1 MSAIT
6 KVHALE
12 VLDSR
17 GNPTVQ
23 VQVSLASGATGSARV
38 PSGASTG
45 INEAV
50 ELRDGDANRYLGKG
64 VRKAVSNVNT
74 EILLAIQG
82 VEAGNQRE
90 LDQTLIELDGTP
102 NKGRLGAN
110 AILGVSMA
118 VVRATAA
125 EQDIPLYSRLVD
137 ASKLFDTHRPGNT
150 GSFVLPVPMFNIM
163 NGGQHADNNVDI
175 QEFMIL
181 PVGLPTF
188 SEALRA
194 AAETFH
200 NLKSILKSKRYGTAV
215 GDEGGFAP
223 ELKSNEEPMEL
234 LVEAIERAGY
244 VPGEQIFIGLDA
256 AASEFYKDGEY
267 IFDQSDGSRRNANAM
282 SDMWSEW
289 AAKYPLISIE
299 DGFSEVD
306 KQGWK
311 AGTARLGSKLQLV
324 GDDLFVTNPGI
335 FEDGVA
341 DGLANSILIKLN
353 QIGTVTE
360 TLDCIAVASVSEYTY
375 IISHR
380 SGETA
385 DTTIADLA
393 VACGGGQIKTGSTC
407 RSDRV
412 AKYNRLLEIE
422 EELGANAVYAGAEAF
437 QNWL

>member
-1 MSAIT
+1 MSAIDRLR
-6 KVHALE
+6 ALE
-12 VLDSR
+12 ILDSR

-23 VQVSLASGATGSARV
+23 VDALLASGARGAARV

-45 INEAV
+45 IHEAV
-50 ELRDGDANRYLGKG
+50 ELRDGDKSRYLGKG
-64 VRKAVSNVNT
+64 VSQAVANVNG
-74 EILLAIQG
+74 EILDTLKG
-82 VEAGNQRE
+82 FDAGDQRG
-90 LDQTLIELDGTP
+90 LDENLIALDGTP

-110 AILGVSMA
+110 ALLGVSIA
-118 VVRATAA
+118 VARARAA
-125 EQDIPLYSRLVD
+125 ELGIPLYRRLAD
-137 ASKLFDTHRPGNT
+137 RESYT
-150 GSFVLPVPMFNIM
+150 LPVPMFNIM

-181 PVGLPTF
+181 PIGLPTF
-188 SEALRA
+188 SAGLRA
-194 AAETFH
+194 AAEIFH
-200 NLKSILKSKRYGTAV
+200 TLKSILKSKGYGTAV

-234 LVEAIERAGY
+234 LVEAVEKAGY
-244 VPGEQIFIGLDA
+244 KPGGEVCIGLDA
-256 AASEFYKDGEY
+256 AASEFFKDGRY
-267 IFDQSDGSRRNANAM
+267 VFDQSDNSSRSAQEIAAM
-282 SDMWSEW
+282 WLDW
-289 AAKYPLISIE
+289 AGKYPLISLE
-299 DGFSEVD
+299 DGFSEID
-306 KQGWK
+306 HDGWK
-311 AGTARLGSKLQLV
+311 SATAKLGDKIQLV
-324 GDDLFVTNPGI
+324 GDDLFVTNPQIFRSGI
-335 FEDGVA
+335 D

-360 TLDCIAVASVSEYTY
+360 TLDCIEMARGSGYTF

-422 EELGANAVYAGAEAF
+422 AELGGNACYAGSGAF
-437 QNWL
+437 RRWL

>member
-1 MSAIT
+1 MSVISNLIAR
-6 KVHALE
+6 E

-17 GNPTVQ
+17 GNPTLQ
-23 VQVSLASGATGSARV
+23 VAAELASGAKGSARV

-50 ELRDGDANRYLGKG
+50 ELRDGDKGRYSGKG
-64 VRKAVSNVNT
+64 VLNARNNVNG
-74 EILLAIQG
+74 EILAALKG
-82 VEAGNQRE
+82 FEAGGQRA
-90 LDQTLIELDGTP
+90 LDAHLIALDGTD

-118 VVRATAA
+118 VAHAMSA
-125 EQDIPLYSRLVD
+125 EQGLPLYQRLAQLD
-137 ASKLFDTHRPGNT
+137 RY
-150 GSFVLPVPMFNIM
+150 VLPVPMFNIM

-181 PVGLPTF
+181 PIGLGTF
-188 SEALRA
+188 SEGLRA
-194 AAETFH
+194 ATETFH
-200 NLKSILKSKRYGTAV
+200 ALKGILKSKGYGTAV

-234 LVEAIERAGY
+234 LVDAIDKAGY
-244 VPGEQIFIGLDA
+244 KPGDEIFIGLDA
-256 AASEFYKDGEY
+256 AASEFCHNGDYV
-267 IFDQSDGSRRNANAM
+267 FDQSDGSRRNADEMAAM
-282 SDMWSEW
+282 W
-289 AAKYPLISIE
+289 ADWTTKYPLISLE

-306 KQGWK
+306 HAGWR
-311 AGTARLGSKLQLV
+311 AGTEALSDQLQLV
-324 GDDLFVTNPGI
+324 GDDLFVTNPKIFQAGI
-335 FEDGVA
+335 S
-341 DGLANSILIKLN
+341 DGLGNSILIKLN

-360 TLDCIAVASVSEYTY
+360 TLDCIQLARDNNYTF

-380 SGETA
+380 SGETS

-422 EELGANAVYAGAEAF
+422 SELGPRAGYAGKAAF
-437 QNWL
+437 KSWL

>member
-6 KVHALE
+6 NLRALE
-12 VLDSR
+12 ILDSR
-17 GNPTVQ
+17 GNPTLQ
-23 VQVSLASGATGSARV
+23 VQATLASGASGSAQV

-50 ELRDGDANRYLGKG
+50 ELRDGDQDRYLGKG
-64 VRKAVSNVNT
+64 VQKAVSNVNS
-74 EILLAIQG
+74 EIMPSIQG
-82 VEAGNQRE
+82 FDAEDQRNIDE
-90 LDQTLIELDGTP
+90 TLIQLDGTD

-118 VVRATAA
+118 VAHAMAA
-125 EQDIPLYSRLVD
+125 EKKIPLYRQITNQD
-137 ASKLFDTHRPGNT
+137 YYQ
-150 GSFVLPVPMFNIM
+150 LPVPMFNIV

-175 QEFMIL
+175 QEFMIMPL
-181 PVGLPTF
+181 GFLVF

-200 NLKSILKSKRYGTAV
+200 ALKSILKSIGYSTAV

-223 ELKSNEEPMEL
+223 ELKSNEESMEL
-234 LVEAIERAGY
+234 LVEAIHKAGY
-244 VPGEQIFIGLDA
+244 KPGEEIYIALDA
-256 AASEFYKDGEY
+256 AASEFCRDGEY
-267 IFDQSDGSRRNANAM
+267 VFDQSDNSRRSAQEMTAM
-282 SDMWSEW
+282 WQEW
-289 AAKYPLISIE
+289 VGKYPVISLE
-299 DGFSEVD
+299 DGFSETD
-306 KQGWK
+306 HEGWK
-311 AGTARLGSKLQLV
+311 IGTAQLNKKLQLV
-324 GDDLFVTNPGI
+324 GDDLFVTNPKIFKEGI
-335 FEDGVA
+335 QDK
-341 DGLANSILIKLN
+341 LANSILIKLN

-360 TLDCIAVASVSEYTY
+360 TLDCIQMARDNNYTF

-380 SGETA
+380 SGETS

-422 EELGANAVYAGAEAF
+422 TELGSNASFAGRNAF
-437 QNWL
+437 KTWL

>member
-6 KVHALE
+6 NLRALE
-12 VLDSR
+12 ILDSR
-17 GNPTVQ
+17 GNPTLQ
-23 VQVSLASGATGSARV
+23 VAAELASGAKGTARV

-50 ELRDGDANRYLGKG
+50 ELRDGDSGRYAGKG
-64 VRKAVSNVNT
+64 VLNARNNVNG
-74 EILLAIQG
+74 EIRAALRG
-82 VEAGNQRE
+82 FEAADQRAV
-90 LDQTLIELDGTP
+90 DAKLIALDGTD

-118 VVRATAA
+118 VAHAMSG
-125 EQDIPLYSRLVD
+125 EQGRPLYQRLAERD
-137 ASKLFDTHRPGNT
+137 RYT
-150 GSFVLPVPMFNIM
+150 LPVPMFNIM

-181 PVGLPTF
+181 PIGLGTF

-194 AAETFH
+194 ATETFH
-200 NLKSILKSKRYGTAV
+200 ALKGILKSKGYGTAV

-234 LVEAIERAGY
+234 LVDAICRAGY
-244 VPGEQIFIGLDA
+244 KPGEEMFIGLDA
-256 AASEFYKDGEY
+256 AASEFCTNGEY
-267 IFDQSDGSRRNANAM
+267 VFDQSDGSRRNADEMA
-282 SDMWSEW
+282 SMWSDW
-289 AAKYPLISIE
+289 SAKYPLISLE

-306 KQGWK
+306 HDGWRVGTERLAKQ
-311 AGTARLGSKLQLV
+311 LQLV

-335 FEDGVA
+335 FRSGIS
-341 DGLANSILIKLN
+341 DGLGNSILIKLN

-360 TLDCIAVASVSEYTY
+360 TLDCIQLARDNDYTF

-380 SGETA
+380 SGETS

-422 EELGANAVYAGAEAF
+422 SELGPRATYAGRAAF
-437 QNWL
+437 ESWL

>member
-6 KVHALE
+6 GLRALE
-12 VLDSR
+12 ILDSR
-17 GNPTVQ
+17 GNPTLQ
-23 VQVSLASGATGSARV
+23 VAAELASGAKGSARV

-50 ELRDGDANRYLGKG
+50 ELRDEDGGRYAGKG
-64 VRKAVSNVNT
+64 VLNARNNVNG
-74 EILLAIQG
+74 EILAALRG
-82 VEAGNQRE
+82 FEAADQRAV
-90 LDQTLIELDGTP
+90 DARLIALDGTG

-110 AILGVSMA
+110 AVLGVSMA
-118 VVRATAA
+118 VAHAMSA
-125 EQDIPLYSRLVD
+125 EQGQPLYRRLAERD
-137 ASKLFDTHRPGNT
+137 HYT
-150 GSFVLPVPMFNIM
+150 LPVPMFNIM

-181 PVGLPTF
+181 PIGLGTF

-194 AAETFH
+194 ATETFH
-200 NLKSILKSKRYGTAV
+200 ALKGILKSKGYGTAV

-234 LVEAIERAGY
+234 LVDAIAKAGY
-244 VPGEQIFIGLDA
+244 EPGAEMFIGLDA
-256 AASEFYKDGEY
+256 AASEFCTDGEY
-267 IFDQSDGSRRNANAM
+267 VFDQSDGSRRNAGEMA
-282 SDMWSEW
+282 SMWSDW
-289 AAKYPLISIE
+289 SAKYPLISLE

-306 KQGWK
+306 HDGWRVGTERLAKQ
-311 AGTARLGSKLQLV
+311 LQLV
-324 GDDLFVTNPGI
+324 GDDLFVTNPRI
-335 FEDGVA
+335 FESGIS
-341 DGLANSILIKLN
+341 DGLGNSILIKLN

-360 TLDCIAVASVSEYTY
+360 TLDCIQLARDNDYTF

-380 SGETA
+380 SGETS

-422 EELGANAVYAGAEAF
+422 ADLGSRATYAGKAAF
-437 QNWL
+437 ESWL

>member
-6 KVHALE
+6 SLRALE
-12 VLDSR
+12 ILDSR
-17 GNPTVQ
+17 GNPTLQ
-23 VQVSLASGATGSARV
+23 VTAELATGAKGSARV

-50 ELRDGDANRYLGKG
+50 ELRDGDKRRYAGKG
-64 VRKAVSNVNT
+64 VLNARDNVNG
-74 EILLAIQG
+74 EILAALRG
-82 VEAGNQRE
+82 FEAADQRAV
-90 LDQTLIELDGTP
+90 DAKLIALDGTD

-110 AILGVSMA
+110 AVLGVSMA
-118 VVRATAA
+118 VAHAMSA
-125 EQDIPLYSRLVD
+125 EQDRPLYQRLAQHD
-137 ASKLFDTHRPGNT
+137 HYT
-150 GSFVLPVPMFNIM
+150 LPVPMFNIM

-181 PVGLPTF
+181 PIGLGTF

-194 AAETFH
+194 ATETFH
-200 NLKSILKSKRYGTAV
+200 ALKGILKSKGYGTAV

-234 LVEAIERAGY
+234 LVDAISRAGY
-244 VPGEQIFIGLDA
+244 KPGEDMFIGLDA
-256 AASEFYKDGEY
+256 AASEFCTNGEY
-267 IFDQSDGSRRNANAM
+267 VFDQSDGSRRNADEMA
-282 SDMWSEW
+282 SMWSDW
-289 AAKYPLISIE
+289 SAKYPLISLE

-306 KQGWK
+306 HAGWRV
-311 AGTARLGSKLQLV
+311 GTERLANQLQLV
-324 GDDLFVTNPGI
+324 GDDLFVTNPRIFQSGI
-335 FEDGVA
+335 S
-341 DGLANSILIKLN
+341 DGLGNSILIKLN

-360 TLDCIAVASVSEYTY
+360 TLDCIQLARDNNYTF

-380 SGETA
+380 SGETS

-422 EELGANAVYAGAEAF
+422 SELGSRATYAGNAAF
-437 QNWL
+437 ESWL

>member
-6 KVHALE
+6 NLHALE

-17 GNPTVQ
+17 GNPTLQ
-23 VQVSLASGATGSARV
+23 VQATLASGARGSARV

-50 ELRDGDANRYLGKG
+50 ELRDGDKQRYLGKG
-64 VRKAVSNVNT
+64 VLRAVGNVNA
-74 EILLAIQG
+74 EILLALQG
-82 VEAGNQRE
+82 FDANDQRLIDE
-90 LDQTLIELDGTP
+90 TLIAIDGTE

-118 VVRATAA
+118 VAHAMAA
-125 EQDIPLYSRLVD
+125 EAGVPLYRRFADRESY
-137 ASKLFDTHRPGNT
+137 
-150 GSFVLPVPMFNIM
+150 VLPVPMFNVL

-181 PVGLPTF
+181 PIGLSTF
-188 SEALRA
+188 SGALRA

-200 NLKSILKSKRYGTAV
+200 ALKSILKSKGYGTAV

-234 LVEAIERAGY
+234 LVDAIAKAGYRAG
-244 VPGEQIFIGLDA
+244 EEIFIGLDA
-256 AASEFYKDGEY
+256 AASEFCRDGDY
-267 IFDQSDGSRRNANAM
+267 VFDQSDGSKRSAADLAAM
-282 SDMWSEW
+282 WKDW
-289 AAKYPLISIE
+289 ASKYPLVSLE
-299 DGFSEVD
+299 DGFSETD
-306 KQGWK
+306 AAGWR
-311 AGTARLGSKLQLV
+311 AGTEQLGAALQLV
-324 GDDLFVTNPGI
+324 GDDLFVTNKKI
-335 FEDGVA
+335 FA
-341 DGLANSILIKLN
+341 DGIAGRLANSILIKLN

-360 TLDCIAVASVSEYTY
+360 TLDCIQMARDSDYTF

-380 SGETA
+380 SGETS

-422 EELGANAVYAGAEAF
+422 SELGAQATYAGRDAF
-437 QNWL
+437 RAWL

>member
-6 KVHALE
+6 GLRALE
-12 VLDSR
+12 ILDSR
-17 GNPTVQ
+17 GNPTLQ
-23 VQVSLASGATGSARV
+23 VTAELASGAKGSARV

-50 ELRDGDANRYLGKG
+50 ELRDGDGKRYAGKG
-64 VRKAVSNVNT
+64 VLNARNNVNG
-74 EILLAIQG
+74 EILAALRG
-82 VEAGNQRE
+82 FEAADQRAV
-90 LDQTLIELDGTP
+90 DARLIALDGTG

-110 AILGVSMA
+110 AVLGVSMA
-118 VVRATAA
+118 VAHAMSA
-125 EQDIPLYSRLVD
+125 EQGQPLYQRLAERD
-137 ASKLFDTHRPGNT
+137 HYT
-150 GSFVLPVPMFNIM
+150 LPVPMFNIM

-181 PVGLPTF
+181 PIGLGTF

-194 AAETFH
+194 ATETFH
-200 NLKSILKSKRYGTAV
+200 ALKGILKSKGYGTAV

-234 LVEAIERAGY
+234 LVDAISKAGY
-244 VPGEQIFIGLDA
+244 KPGTEMFIGLDA
-256 AASEFYKDGEY
+256 AASEFCANGEY
-267 IFDQSDGSRRNANAM
+267 VFDQSDGSRRNADEMA
-282 SDMWSEW
+282 SMWSDW
-289 AAKYPLISIE
+289 SAKYPLISLE

-306 KQGWK
+306 HDGWRV
-311 AGTARLGSKLQLV
+311 GTERLANQLQLV
-324 GDDLFVTNPGI
+324 GDDLFVTNPRIFRSGI
-335 FEDGVA
+335 SA
-341 DGLANSILIKLN
+341 GLGNSILIKLN

-360 TLDCIAVASVSEYTY
+360 TLDCIQLARDNDYTF

-380 SGETA
+380 SGETS

-422 EELGANAVYAGAEAF
+422 SDLGSRATYAGKTAF
-437 QNWL
+437 ESWL

>member
-12 VLDSR
+12 ILDSR

-23 VQVSLASGATGSARV
+23 VQVSLASGAAGSARV

-50 ELRDGDANRYLGKG
+50 ELRDGDPRRYLGKG
-64 VRKAVSNVNT
+64 VRKAVANVNT

-82 VEAGNQRE
+82 LEAVDQRQVDE
-90 LDQTLIELDGTP
+90 LLIALDGTRQ
-102 NKGRLGAN
+102 KERLGAN
-110 AILGVSMA
+110 AMLGVSMA
-118 VVRATAA
+118 VARAMAA
-125 EQDIPLYSRLVD
+125 EQGIPLYRHLS
-137 ASKLFDTHRPGNT
+137 ASERYI
-150 GSFVLPVPMFNIM
+150 LPVPMFNIM

-200 NLKSILKSKRYGTAV
+200 SLKAILKSKRYGTAV

-223 ELKSNEEPMEL
+223 EVKSNEEPMEL
-234 LVEAIERAGY
+234 LVTAIERAGY
-244 VPGEQIFIGLDA
+244 TPGEQVYIGLDA
-256 AASEFYKDGEY
+256 AASEFYRDGEY
-267 IFDQSDGSRRNANAM
+267 VFDQSDSSRRDAEAM
-282 SDMWSEW
+282 AEMWSDW
-289 AAKYPLISIE
+289 ADRYPLISLE

-306 KQGWK
+306 AGGWK
-311 AGTARLGSKLQLV
+311 TGTERLGSRLQLV
-324 GDDLFVTNPGI
+324 GDDLFVTNPDIFGKGI
-335 FEDGVA
+335 AG
-341 DGLANSILIKLN
+341 GLANSILIKLN

-360 TLDCIAVASVSEYTY
+360 TLDCIGMAKAADYTF

-422 EELGANAVYAGAEAF
+422 SELGSSAEYAGAEAF
-437 QNWL
+437 RRWL

>member
-6 KVHALE
+6 NLHALE

-23 VQVSLASGATGSARV
+23 VQVELASGAKASARV

-45 INEAV
+45 INEAI
-50 ELRDGDANRYLGKG
+50 ELRDGDRNRYRGMG
-64 VRKAVSNVNT
+64 VLKAVSNVNT
-74 EILLAIQG
+74 TILPTLQGHDAGDQRAID
-82 VEAGNQRE
+82 E
-90 LDQTLIELDGTP
+90 LLIHLDGTD
-102 NKGRLGAN
+102 NKGSLGAN
-110 AILGVSMA
+110 AILGVSIAVARAMA
-118 VVRATAA
+118 SELGV
-125 EQDIPLYSRLVD
+125 PLYRRLAD
-137 ASKLFDTHRPGNT
+137 RRRYL
-150 GSFVLPVPMFNIM
+150 LPVPMFNIL

-181 PVGLPTF
+181 PTGLPTF
-188 SEALRA
+188 SEALRC

-200 NLKSILKSKRYGTAV
+200 VLKGILKSKGYGTAV

-223 ELKSNEEPMEL
+223 ELRSNEEPMEL
-234 LVEAIERAGY
+234 LVDAIAKAGY
-244 VPGEQIFIGLDA
+244 KPGEEVYIGLDA
-256 AASEFYKDGEY
+256 AASEFWDGKAY
-267 IFDQSDGSRRNANAM
+267 VFDQSDGSRRDSGALCG
-282 SDMWSEW
+282 MWSDW
-289 AAKYPLISIE
+289 CSKYPVISLE

-306 KQGWK
+306 HAGWK
-311 AGTARLGSKLQLV
+311 TGTDQLSKELQLV
-324 GDDLFVTNPGI
+324 GDDLFVTNPRI
-335 FEDGVA
+335 FEAGIR

-360 TLDCIAVASVSEYTY
+360 TLDCIQMARDSDYTF

-422 EELGANAVYAGAEAF
+422 AELGSEASYAGPGAF
-437 QNWL
+437 SSWT

>member
-6 KVHALE
+6 NLHALE

-23 VQVSLASGATGSARV
+23 VQATLASGAKGSARV

-50 ELRDGDANRYLGKG
+50 ELRDGDKQRYLGKG
-64 VRKAVSNVNT
+64 VLRAVGNVNA
-74 EILLAIQG
+74 EILLALQG
-82 VEAGNQRE
+82 FDAKDQRSIDE
-90 LDQTLIELDGTP
+90 TLIAIDGTE
-102 NKGRLGAN
+102 NKSRLGAN
-110 AILGVSMA
+110 AILGVSLA
-118 VVRATAA
+118 VAQAKAA
-125 EQDIPLYSRLVD
+125 EDGVPLYRRFAD
-137 ASKLFDTHRPGNT
+137 RERY
-150 GSFVLPVPMFNIM
+150 VLPVPMCNVL

-181 PVGLPTF
+181 PVGLSTF
-188 SEALRA
+188 SAGLRA

-200 NLKSILKSKRYGTAV
+200 ALKAILKSKGYGTAV

-234 LVEAIERAGY
+234 LVDAIEKAGYRAG
-244 VPGEQIFIGLDA
+244 EEIFIGLDA
-256 AASEFYKDGEY
+256 AASEFCRDGDY
-267 IFDQSDGSRRNANAM
+267 VFDQSDGSTRSAPELAAM
-282 SDMWSEW
+282 WKDW
-289 AAKYPLISIE
+289 AGKYPLVSLE
-299 DGFSEVD
+299 DGFSETD
-306 KQGWK
+306 TAGWRT
-311 AGTARLGSKLQLV
+311 GTEQLGAALQLV
-324 GDDLFVTNPGI
+324 GDDLFVTNKKI
-335 FEDGVA
+335 FA
-341 DGLANSILIKLN
+341 DGIADHLANSILIKLN

-360 TLDCIAVASVSEYTY
+360 TLDCIQMARDSDYTF

-380 SGETA
+380 SGETS

-422 EELGANAVYAGAEAF
+422 AELGAQATYAGRDAF
-437 QNWL
+437 RAWL